1 MRLTKVLAPALVVL
15 TLVTV
20 FSNFRIAFREIPF
33 GITQTSYEV
42 EDILTSAKWVSSAP
56 IFLAQNFEQVK
67 VTNVGDQTK
76 NGFGF
81 SAQILEIWKAGTT
94 DASQDPIDLRANVS
108 TYKLIA
114 LSKVNTK
121 TYCIQRQRTFCRMDV
136 IWDDTA
142 DKTYAEFV
150 GVRTGERT
158 YALVEAKLLERFI
171 AGGL

>member
-1 MRLTKVLAPALVVL
+1 MRLTKVLAPALIVL

-20 FSNFRIAFREIPF
+20 FSNFRVAFRELPF
-33 GITQTSYEV
+33 GIIQTTYEV

-56 IFLAQNFEQVK
+56 IFLAQNFDQVR

-81 SAQILEIWKAGTT
+81 SGQILEIWKAGTT
-94 DASQDPIDLRANVS
+94 DATQDPIDLRTNESV
-108 TYKLIA
+108 YRLIA

-136 IWDDTA
+136 IWDDSA
-142 DKTYAEFV
+142 DKSFSEFV

-158 YALVEAKLLERFI
+158 YALVEGELLKRFL
-171 AGGL
+171 AGEK